1 MSEKESPENK
11 GFMSLVNEHST
22 IVIAICL
29 SIATIMGSDAETL
42 EDKAQNDAE
51 IAQQN
56 FKDIEDDDQDC
67 MERLEELEIT
77 AETSDNANDSLDAI
91 KTIKFY
97 EHRRD
102 SLHKQVKVEEASYK
116 KTEEVFKHLEKKKNI
131 NDFAE
136 MILQISI
143 LFSAVGASSKKKFL
157 PMLAALG
164 TVVGI
169 VTLAVSI
176 FM

>member
-1 MSEKESPENK
+1 MSENESPESK

-22 IVIAICL
+22 TVIAICL
-29 SIATIMGSDAETL
+29 SIATIMGSNAETL

-56 FKDIEDDDQDC
+56 FKDIEEDDDHC
-67 MERLEELEIT
+67 TEKLEELGIA

-143 LFSAVGASSKKKFL
+143 LFSAVGVSSKKKFL
-157 PMLAALG
+157 PMLAAVG
-164 TVVGI
+164 TAVGI